1 MDPIREQPPEPA
13 VRFLVHLGRALH
25 EVGFSAPQL
34 EGALARV
41 AAKLGVPARFFTTPT
56 SVFSAFGE
64 EAGQRVHLERVEPA
78 GVDLG
83 RLAAIDAL
91 LVRFER
97 NEIDADGAAREVD
110 RVVAAPP
117 AHGRAATLVAFAVGS
132 ASSAVFLG
140 GGASDVA
147 AAATIGLG
155 TGVLAALLASKREAS
170 RVFEPLAAA
179 LGAFAAIGLARLLPG
194 MSVYLATLAGL
205 IVLLPGFT
213 LTVALSELAA
223 RHLASGSA
231 RFAGALVVF
240 FSIGFG
246 VAFGTRLGTAV
257 FGQVSAAIPVPLPG
271 WVEPLA
277 LLVAPL
283 ALAVQLKA
291 PLGEALW
298 IVLGGAF
305 GFFGGRVGA
314 ALLSPEQGAFF
325 GTLALGLFASL
336 YARRRDRPASIV
348 LVPGLLMLVPGSI
361 GYKTFVS
368 FLARDVVLGLDSA
381 VRMLVVA
388 VSLVAGLLAANVFVP
403 GRRRGLRTA
412 IRAEPATGG

>member
-1 MDPIREQPPEPA
+1 VTTAPSPA
-13 VRFLVHLGRALH
+13 ASAERFLVHLGRALH
-25 EVGFSAPQL
+25 EIGFSAPQV
-34 EGALARV
+34 EGALTRV
-41 AAKLGVPARFFTTPT
+41 AAKLGVTARFFTTPT
-56 SVFSAFGE
+56 SIFSAFGE
-64 EAGQRVHLERVEPA
+64 ENEQRVHLERVEP
-78 GVDLG
+78 GSVDLG
-83 RLAAIDAL
+83 RLAAVDDL
-91 LVRFER
+91 LVRFEKD
-97 NEIDADGAAREVD
+97 ELSAGEAAREVD
-110 RVVAAPP
+110 RVLAAPP
-117 AHGRAATLVAFAVGS
+117 AHGKAATLAAYAVGS
-132 ASSAVFLG
+132 AASAVFLG
-140 GGASDVA
+140 GGAADVA

-155 TGVLAALLASKREAS
+155 TGVLAALLANRREAS

-194 MSVYLATLAGL
+194 LSVYLATLAGL

-240 FSIGFG
+240 LSIGFG
-246 VAFGTRLGTAV
+246 VAFGTRLGTAL
-257 FGQVSAAIPVPLPG
+257 FGAVSPAIPVPLPG
-271 WVEPLA
+271 WVEPLT

-291 PLGEALW
+291 PLREALW
-298 IVLGGAF
+298 IVVGGAF
-305 GFFGGRVGA
+305 GYFGGRAGA

-325 GTLALGLFASL
+325 GTLALGLYAAL

-381 VRMLVVA
+381 VRMVVVA

-403 GRRRGLRTA
+403 GRRRGLRAA
-412 IRAEPATGG
+412 IRMDASASG